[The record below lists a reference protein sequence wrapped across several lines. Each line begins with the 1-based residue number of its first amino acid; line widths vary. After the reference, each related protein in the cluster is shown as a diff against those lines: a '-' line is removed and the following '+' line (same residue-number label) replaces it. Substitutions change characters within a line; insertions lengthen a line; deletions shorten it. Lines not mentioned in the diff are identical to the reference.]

1 MNTHKAFG
9 MFGIVLLCALALVG
23 AVAAI
28 PVNITR
34 VELDDHA
41 ISADQNNRL
50 DVLRDSKVKF
60 EVTLEAAEDVDDVE
74 VQVFVSGFEHSTEL
88 TLSDNVGPFDM
99 DSGVTYRKTLYI
111 TFPDLVKEDNYKVR
125 VVVTDRDGKEVFE
138 NYNVKM
144 DVPRHDLQVVDAIFT
159 PSRHVQAGQALLT
172 TVRVFNYG
180 EKDEEDV
187 KVTVSVPDLGI
198 SASDY
203 IDQIEYD
210 EDKETEELYLRV
222 PKCAKPG
229 VYDMN
234 IQVAYNDGFSKTG
247 VEGQMEV
254 TEDPTCNKEKETV
267 TVQLPPPVV
276 NNTVD
281 AVPKTSGVRK
291 ALEVILL
298 CLVALLVV
306 IGLIIGFTKMGSSN
320 EQPE

>member
-74 VQVFVSGFEHSTEL
+74 VQVFVSGFEHSTDL

-203 IDQIEYD
+203 VDEIEYD
-210 EDKETEELYLRV
+210 EAKETEELYLRV

-254 TEDPTCNKEKETV
+254 TEDASCKEKETV